1 MHKYNRWL
9 KDDWISAIT
18 LFPSL
23 HYYKWFMFVCARA
36 DYNHPFPVK
45 CLSHQ
50 MFSDCSSVSVLPLIA
65 ALPVPER
72 HGDVL
77 TAAGHRVGGE
87 CGINI
92 TVGSQ
97 CNNQHRDF
105 FFFLFF
111 QYPEDSWLLPLILSQ
126 LGFVRHAKCRG
137 HSSHPDRLL
146 SDTLPGQQI
155 NRLCSCR
162 MTAPI
167 SLLINAATQN
177 EPCSVSHR
185 DICEFYSVLT
195 QLWHQLT
202 KICVS
207 WVSCFA

>member
-1 MHKYNRWL
+1 
-9 KDDWISAIT
+9 
-18 LFPSL
+18 
-23 HYYKWFMFVCARA
+23 
-36 DYNHPFPVK
+36 
-45 CLSHQ
+45 
-50 MFSDCSSVSVLPLIA
+50 MFSGGSSVSVLPLTA

-77 TAAGHRVGGE
+77 AAAGHRVGGE

-97 CNNQHRDF
+97 CNNRNCSTGISF
-105 FFFLFF
+105 FFFF
-111 QYPEDSWLLPLILSQ
+111 QYPEESWLPPLILSHS
-126 LGFVRHAKCRG
+126 GFVRHAKCRG
-137 HSSHPDRLL
+137 RSSHPDPLL

-177 EPCSVSHR
+177 EPCSLSHR
-185 DICEFYSVLT
+185 DTCEFYSVLT
-195 QLWHQLT
+195 RLWHQLT